1 MRRIG
6 MVIAAALLSGCN
18 PLSVLPREVDRRPA
32 LPPPEPFPLAVEEV
46 IPRLEEVGLTCR
58 FAPDSDIPGG
68 WNCTLGDPVTGI
80 SMAVN
85 ISSDETGP
93 IEHASAYA
101 QFAESEQAELEP
113 AALDAAAAEAFTEL
127 VIDPILP
134 EDARPPFE
142 VLHAVI
148 ADNFQMAVGDGFHL
162 VFHRNMISRTM
173 LIQYST
179 QE

>member
-1 MRRIG
+1 MRRFG

-32 LPPPEPFPLAVEEV
+32 LPAPEPFPIAVDEV
-46 IPRLEEVGLTCR
+46 IPRLEEVGLACR

-68 WNCTLGDPVTGI
+68 WNCTRGDPGAGG

-93 IEHASAYA
+93 IEYVSAYA
-101 QFAESEQAELEP
+101 QFAEGEQADLDP
-113 AALDAAAAEAFTEL
+113 AALDAAGAEAFTEL
-127 VIDPILP
+127 VIAPILP

-148 ADNFQMAVGDGFHL
+148 DDNFQMAVGDGFHL
-162 VFHRNMISRTM
+162 VFHRNIISRTM
-173 LIQYST
+173 LIQYSI

>member
-1 MRRIG
+1 MRRFAV
-6 MVIAAALLSGCN
+6 VIAAALLSAC
-18 PLSVLPREVDRRPA
+18 LPREVDRRPA
-32 LPPPEPFPLAVEEV
+32 LPAPEPFPIAVEEV
-46 IPRLEEVGLTCR
+46 IPRLEEVGLACR

-68 WNCTLGDPVTGI
+68 WSCTLHDPVTGA

-85 ISSDETGP
+85 LSSDETGP
-93 IEHASAYA
+93 IEHVTAYA
-101 QFAESEQAELEP
+101 QFAESEEADLDP

-127 VIDPILP
+127 VIAPILP

-162 VFHRNMISRTM
+162 VFHRNIISRTM

-179 QE
+179 QD